1 MTFNEALEFKKN
13 IGEFIIEKDMK
24 YTVMI
29 VPENK
34 NDFEKYCSEYLFYDC
49 TDKTAMKFS
58 SNSEYQVFGLHIS
71 NGNIILPKKLS

>member
-1 MTFNEALEFKKN
+1 
-13 IGEFIIEKDMK
+13 
-24 YTVMI
+24 MI